1 MLEKKFTPKR
11 TVCKVTFKIP
21 GEWAQNSVHLVGD
34 FNDWDEKAN
43 MLKKKKDHWETTL
56 RLKPKSEYH
65 FRYLLDGEKWENDD
79 AADRYIVNEF
89 GTDNSVLITGK

>member
-21 GEWAQNSVHLVGD
+21 DEWAQNSVQLVGD
-34 FNDWDEKAN
+34 FNDWNEKADS
-43 MLKKKKDHWETTL
+43 LKKKNNHWETTL
-56 RLKPKSEYH
+56 RLKPESEYH
-65 FRYLLDGEKWENDD
+65 FKYLLDGEKWENDD
-79 AADRYIVNEF
+79 AADRYIANEF